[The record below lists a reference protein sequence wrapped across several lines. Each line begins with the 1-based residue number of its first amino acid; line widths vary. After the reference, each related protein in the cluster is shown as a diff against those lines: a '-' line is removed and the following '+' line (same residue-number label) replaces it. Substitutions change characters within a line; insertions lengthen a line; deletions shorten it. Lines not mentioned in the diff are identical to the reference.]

1 MLQGMKV
8 SIERGMVW
16 ASPVQEREIIH
27 EIIGKR

>member
-16 ASPVQEREIIH
+16 ASPVQETEIIH